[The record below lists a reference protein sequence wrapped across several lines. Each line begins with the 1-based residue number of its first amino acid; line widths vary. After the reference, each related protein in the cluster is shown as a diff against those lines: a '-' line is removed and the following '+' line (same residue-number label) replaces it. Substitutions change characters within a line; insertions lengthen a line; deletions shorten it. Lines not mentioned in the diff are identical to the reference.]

1 MDPVQT
7 VKLCEDWLESD
18 YEKIARV
25 LLEQK
30 KALAFSF
37 INTVIKTH
45 EASIIHDYN
54 NSVMAVKTD
63 FGSSERFIPILLIFV
78 ELLCEKKFRSKIV
91 DFV

>member
-18 YEKIARV
+18 YEKIARA

-37 INTVIKTH
+37 INTVIKIH

-54 NSVMAVKTD
+54 
-63 FGSSERFIPILLIFV
+63 
-78 ELLCEKKFRSKIV
+78 KK
-91 DFV
+91 